1 MLQLPKSYQLSK
13 IVVLLFLLMLVTA
26 EAIPSYLKGQW
37 AWMKPPQVATLKELR
52 ILRSEGLTLPGGA
65 KSAHR
70 NIMISG
76 HKWLVQELKYDEKSA
91 ILLLLTQND
100 HKDKPQ
106 VEWTD
111 IKGFHNWKTD
121 SYQTLNFTVDLQ
133 EKIPKSSQDI
143 SVAAQFFRSWDQK
156 QTFAVLQWYAQP
168 SGGSATPSSWFWE
181 DSKAQLSNR
190 RVPWVAVCIL
200 IPLEPLADIEKA
212 RSLAIYFGQ
221 NVQLALMKDALRF

>member
-37 AWMKPPQVATLKELR
+37 AWMKPPQVATLKELK
-52 ILRSEGLTLPGGA
+52 ILRREGLTLPGWA
-65 KSAHR
+65 KSAHI
-70 NIMISG
+70 NLMISG
-76 HKWLVQELKYDEKSA
+76 HKWLVQELKHDGKSA
-91 ILLLLTQND
+91 ILLLLPQND

-111 IKGFHNWKTD
+111 LKGFHEWKTD
-121 SYQTLNFTVDLQ
+121 SDQTLNFTVDLQ
-133 EKIPKSSQDI
+133 EKIPKNSQDI

-181 DSKAQLSNR
+181 DSKAQLFNR

-212 RSLAIYFGQ
+212 RPLAIYFGQ

>member
-13 IVVLLFLLMLVTA
+13 IVVLLFLLILVTA
-26 EAIPSYLKGQW
+26 EAIPSYLKGEW
-37 AWMKPPQVATLKELR
+37 AWMKPPQVATLKELKL
-52 ILRSEGLTLPGGA
+52 LRREGLTLPGWA
-65 KSAHR
+65 KSAHF
-70 NIMISG
+70 NLMISG
-76 HKWLVQELKYDEKSA
+76 HKWLAQELKHDGKSA
-91 ILLLLTQND
+91 ILLLLPQND
-100 HKDKPQ
+100 RKDKPQ

-111 IKGFHNWKTD
+111 LKGFHNWKTD

-133 EKIPKSSQDI
+133 EKIPKNSQDI
-143 SVAAQFFRSWDQK
+143 SVDAQFFRSWDQK

-181 DSKAQLSNR
+181 DSKAQLFNR

-212 RSLAIYFGQ
+212 RPLAIFFGQ